1 MNKKIKEN
9 VIKILNEL
17 NKYGEGVL
25 VGGAIRDIYLN
36 ITPKDYDSAT
46 NIEYDKLLKIFK
58 DYNPKEIGK
67 AFGAMQITM
76 DGNTFEISKYRK
88 DGKYLDSRHPDNV
101 LFIEGFY
108 EDCSRRDFNINAI
121 GWDGVNI
128 YDFFGGIESLK
139 NKTFSAIGDP
149 KERIKED
156 PLRMMRAVRI
166 STVRELNMCQSLF
179 LAIKEN
185 AELINTVSKERIRDE
200 FNKILLSP
208 NCLKGLKSL
217 NRIGLLE
224 YIMPEL
230 HKTVKFNQDS
240 KFYTGDLFTHLIKTM
255 EKTKPIVADRLAGL
269 LHDIGKM
276 KTMKKIDGKTT
287 FYGHEIESSK
297 LSIKIMRDLKY
308 DKKTIEKV
316 RVLIENHM
324 NKNQFASDRASKRLL
339 ARVGE
344 ENIYSLFQLMRAD
357 IEAHKPPPH
366 NFKPLEKLI
375 NTVERVMREKE
386 VVKVNQMPINGNDV
400 MNILNI
406 KEGKKVGMILAV
418 MLELYIDN
426 PKMSRDDGI
435 TFLIENK
442 NHYTTKRMIM

>member
-1 MNKKIKEN
+1 MS
-9 VIKILNEL
+9 VFIL
-17 NKYGEGVL
+17 
-25 VGGAIRDIYLN
+25 
-36 ITPKDYDSAT
+36 T
-46 NIEYDKLLKIFK
+46 
-58 DYNPKEIGK
+58 
-67 AFGAMQITM
+67 
-76 DGNTFEISKYRK
+76 
-88 DGKYLDSRHPDNV
+88 
-101 LFIEGFY
+101 
-108 EDCSRRDFNINAI
+108 
-121 GWDGVNI
+121 
-128 YDFFGGIESLK
+128 
-139 NKTFSAIGDP
+139 
-149 KERIKED
+149 
-156 PLRMMRAVRI
+156 
-166 STVRELNMCQSLF
+166 
-179 LAIKEN
+179 IKEN

-287 FYGHEIESSK
+287 FYGHEIEPSK
-297 LSIKIMRDLKY
+297 LSIKITRDLKY

-357 IEAHKPPPH
+357 IEAHKPPH

-442 NHYTTKRMIM
+442 DHYTTKRMIM